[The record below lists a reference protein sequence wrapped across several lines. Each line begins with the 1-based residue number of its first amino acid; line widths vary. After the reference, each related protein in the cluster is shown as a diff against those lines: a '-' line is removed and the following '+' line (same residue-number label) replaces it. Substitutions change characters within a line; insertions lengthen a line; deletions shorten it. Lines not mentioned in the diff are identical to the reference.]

1 MSGLGEQL
9 AKLPGLLAAHVE
21 LTFLAL
27 LLGVAFSLPVGVLCA
42 RRSAA
47 GRVVLGLVNVLQTI
61 PSLALLASM
70 VALLS
75 SFGFWPALLALFVYS
90 MLPVLRNTVTGI
102 KAVDADV
109 IEAATGL
116 GMSPRQLLFRVE
128 LPLAAPLIVAG
139 IRTSTVWV
147 VGTAT
152 LSTPVGQPSLGNFIF
167 SGLQTRNF
175 SAVLV
180 GCCSAALLAVVLDA
194 ALAGVER
201 SLARRRPRLAGAWAL
216 STILVLGFGSL
227 APLALSADRDTG
239 AAVTPRAAGRASSTR
254 TSTIRVGSKA
264 FTEQYVLAA
273 AATQLLEKAGF
284 AVDRRE
290 SLGSTVAFDALR
302 TGNIDLYVDYSGT
315 LWSNVL
321 GRKGTAPAWQVLDET
336 CGALAERFNVR
347 CLGPLGFENAYAFAM
362 RRDRARDRSI
372 ETLADLSRAAPEL
385 DFGTDLE
392 FLDRPEWKSVQR
404 AYALRFKKVVPF
416 DPAFM
421 YQAVAQGDVDVI
433 TAFSSD
439 ARIEALDLVVLE
451 DSRHALPPYDAVI
464 LLSASAALDRR
475 IESALDPMLR
485 RIDARTMRMANLLAD
500 RSVDKRTPDE
510 AAAWL
515 LERLEP
521 RSQGV
526 KGQASSRPVSD
537 ER

>member
-1 MSGLGEQL
+1 MTGVRDQLG
-9 AKLPGLLAAHVE
+9 KLPHLLAAHVE

-27 LLGVAFSLPVGVLCA
+27 LLGVAFSLPLGVLCA
-42 RRSAA
+42 RRSVA
-47 GRVVLGLVNVLQTI
+47 GRVVLSVVNVLQTV

-75 SFGFWPALLALFVYS
+75 SFGFWPALLALFIYS
-90 MLPVLRNTVTGI
+90 MLPVLRNTVSGI
-102 KAVDADV
+102 AAVDSDV
-109 IEAATGL
+109 IEAATAL

-139 IRTSTVWV
+139 IRTATVWV

-180 GCCSAALLAVVLDA
+180 GCCSAALLALVLDA
-194 ALAGVER
+194 ALSRIEQAL
-201 SLARRRPRLAGAWAL
+201 SRRRFPAALAWAS
-216 STILVLGFGSL
+216 STLLALALGSL
-227 APLALSADRDTG
+227 APLVRQGNT
-239 AAVTPRAAGRASSTR
+239 AAVPVAPAAAHGAPKASGRSE
-254 TSTIRVGSKA
+254 RVRIGSKA

-273 AATQLLEKAGF
+273 AAAKLLEGAGL

-302 TGNIDLYVDYSGT
+302 AGSIDLYVDYSGT

-321 GRKGTAPAWQVLDET
+321 GRKGTAPAWRVLDET
-336 CGALAERFNVR
+336 CGALAERFHVR

-362 RRDRARDRSI
+362 RGDRARARGIKTIGD
-372 ETLADLSRAAPEL
+372 LARVAATL

-392 FLDRPEWKSVQR
+392 FMERPEWSSVER
-404 AYALRFKKVVPF
+404 AYGLRFKRVVPF

-421 YQAVAQGDVDVI
+421 YEAVFKGEVDVI

-439 ARIEALDLVVLE
+439 ARVEALGLTVLE
-451 DSRHALPPYDAVI
+451 DTRRALPPYDAVV

-485 RIDARTMRMANLLAD
+485 RIDVHTMRRANLLVD
-500 RSVDKRTPDE
+500 RSVDKRTPDD

-515 LERLEP
+515 LEGLRAKAG
-521 RSQGV
+521 SAG
-526 KGQASSRPVSD
+526 SRD
-537 ER
+537 QEQ